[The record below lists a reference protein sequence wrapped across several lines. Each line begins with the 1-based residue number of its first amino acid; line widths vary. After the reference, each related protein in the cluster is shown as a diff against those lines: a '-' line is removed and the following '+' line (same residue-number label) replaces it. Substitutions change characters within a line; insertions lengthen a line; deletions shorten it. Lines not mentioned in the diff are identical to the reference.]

1 MVKNPPVMQQTQ
13 VQSLGWEDLLEKE
26 WQPSPGFLPG
36 KSHGRRSLA
45 RYSPWGHKRVGH
57 SLVPVTTMGI
67 YAVLWES
74 WWLRH
79 KVSACNAGDP
89 GSMAWDSCL
98 ENPMDGGTW

>member
-13 VQSLGWEDLLEKE
+13 VNPWVGKISWKKK
-26 WQPSPGFLPG
+26 WQPTPGFLPG
-36 KSHGRRSLA
+36 KSHGWRSLA
-45 RYSPWGHKRVGH
+45 GYSPWGHKRVGH
-57 SLVPVTTMGI
+57 SLVSVTTMGI

-74 WWLRH
+74 WWLRY
-79 KVSACNAGDP
+79 KLSACNAGDP